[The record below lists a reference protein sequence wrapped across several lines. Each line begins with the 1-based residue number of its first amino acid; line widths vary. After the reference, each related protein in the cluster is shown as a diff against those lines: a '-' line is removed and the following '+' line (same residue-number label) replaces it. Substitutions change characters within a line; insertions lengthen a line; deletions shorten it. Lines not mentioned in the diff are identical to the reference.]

1 MACDLELIKHQE
13 KTLDTTLVFC
23 EAALCGLGEGEKA
36 GICPKKSP
44 NWFCSA
50 VLCGR
55 HTGSFAAPRLW
66 VSHTGTCPNFVQ
78 KEKNGQHMMLFS
90 HFPEDG
96 HRWHPRY
103 RILKEAPRLHNVAE
117 TREIKKKNSCF

>member
-23 EAALCGLGEGEKA
+23 EAALCGLGEAEKA

-50 VLCGR
+50 VLWGR

-66 VSHTGTCPNFVQ
+66 VSHRDMPKFCPEGKEWTGYDALQP
-78 KEKNGQHMMLFS
+78 
-90 HFPEDG
+90 FPRG
-96 HRWHPRY
+96 WSQM
-103 RILKEAPRLHNVAE
+103 ASQV
-117 TREIKKKNSCF
+117 